1 MKGLITDILH
11 ERRTILSFEVFPP
24 KKADDSDLNVIFNTI
39 KKLSRLKPDF
49 ISVTYKTRGRNKKR
63 AIDISEFIRKN
74 GIIPLSHLTAVGYS
88 KDDVLKILDEFYQV
102 GVRNILALRGD
113 IDKGISYGKG
123 TWKDFKY
130 AKDLIEF
137 IKSDGRFC
145 IGAATYP
152 EGHVECKDVDKTID
166 HLGQKSYAGVDFFIT
181 QLFFDN
187 QVYYRFLNK
196 AMRAGINKPIIPGI
210 MPVLRAGQIK
220 KMVRLSGA
228 SVPNELNKLLDRY
241 GEDTGSMRKAGIEY
255 AARQIDDLLSNG
267 VKGIHLY
274 TMNKARS
281 VMEIVKQVSLR

>member
-1 MKGLITDILH
+1 MKELITNILH
-11 ERRTILSFEVFPP
+11 ERKTTLSFEVFPP
-24 KKADDSDLNVIFNTI
+24 KKTDDSNLNTIFNTI
-39 KKLSRLKPDF
+39 KKLSGLKPDF
-49 ISVTYKTRGRNKKR
+49 ISVTYKTRGRNKER
-63 AIDISEFIRKN
+63 AIGISEFICKN

-88 KDDVLKILDEFYQV
+88 KDDVLNILDELHQA

-123 TWKDFKY
+123 AWKDFKY

-166 HLGQKSYAGVDFFIT
+166 HLGQKSYAGADFFIT
-181 QLFFDN
+181 QLFFNN
-187 QVYYRFLNK
+187 QVYYRFLDK
-196 AMRAGINKPIIPGI
+196 AMKARINKPIIPGI

-220 KMVRLSGA
+220 KIIHLSGA

-241 GEDTGSMRKAGIEY
+241 GEDIDSMRKAGIEY
-255 AARQIDDLLSNG
+255 AVRQIDDLLSNE
-267 VKGIHLY
+267 VKSIHLY

-281 VMEIVKQVSLR
+281 VIEIVKQVSLR

>member
-11 ERRTILSFEVFPP
+11 ERRPILSFEVFPP

-113 IDKGISYGKG
+113 IDKSISYGKG